1 MILNVICF
9 FAGAIVIGV
18 IANRR
23 PQWFA
28 HVVTM
33 ANSIDDKV
41 NTTVTPIVTAAA
53 NKLQ

>member
-1 MILNVICF
+1 MLINIACF
-9 FAGAIVIGV
+9 LAGAIVIGV

-33 ANSIDDKV
+33 ANSIDNKV
-41 NTTVTPIVTAAA
+41 NTTVAPIVQSAV
-53 NKLQ
+53 NKVQ